1 MSLRAKLLLP
11 LLLIGVLMG
20 VFLFG
25 RWIPASLA
33 NNEAEHLKMV
43 NQHLDSVVEGVIPL
57 LLGNQLD
64 IIHEN
69 LNALKNNNPAWIDIR
84 LVDAE
89 GRQLYPLA
97 SVPAPPQGSP
107 SPDRRTLKKH
117 IAYLKMGLG
126 ILSVQVDLAPALENA
141 RRENRALALMIFY
154 MLAILL
160 AATVLLAEFAVRRP
174 VRQLADASK
183 RLARQDF
190 DTPLPPVGRDEVGD
204 LVASFAAMRDS
215 LRDYH
220 ADLLHEIAERREA
233 EEALRKLNATLEQRV
248 GEELARNREKDHMLI
263 QQSRLAAM
271 GEMVHNIAHQWRQ
284 PLNSLGLT
292 VSNMQDDFRFNTMT
306 PESMARDVEH
316 VRRLL
321 ERMSTTIDDF
331 RDFFRPDREE
341 TQFDVADAAKQAVF
355 VIEATLKNNHIDLV
369 VDTQP
374 GLSVTGFHGQYA
386 QAVLNLLVNA
396 KEAILERK
404 AGNGQIRLAL
414 EEREGNAVLTVDD
427 NGGGIPEAVLPRLF
441 DPYFTTKEQ
450 GSGIGLYMVK
460 MIIERNMHGTVAAA
474 NIEDGARF
482 TLCVPLGKEK

>member
-1 MSLRAKLLLP
+1 MLP

-25 RWIPASLA
+25 KWIPGSLA
-33 NNEAEHLKMV
+33 NDEAEHLRLID
-43 NQHLDSVVEGVIPL
+43 QHLDSVVEGLIPL

-64 IIHEN
+64 IVHEN
-69 LNALKNNNPAWIDIR
+69 LNALKRKNPAWIDIR
-84 LVDAE
+84 LVNAA

-97 SVPAPPQGSP
+97 TSSPPKDSP
-107 SPDRRTLKKH
+107 SLDVRTLRKP
-117 IAYLKMGLG
+117 IVFLKMNLG
-126 ILSVQVDLAPALENA
+126 TLNVQIDLAPVLESA
-141 RRENRALALMIFY
+141 RRENRALATIIFC
-154 MLAILL
+154 MLAILM
-160 AATVLLAEFAVRRP
+160 AAIVLLAEFAVRRP

-190 DTPLPPVGRDEVGD
+190 DTPLPQIGRDEVGD
-204 LVASFAAMRDS
+204 LVGSFAAMRDS
-215 LRDYH
+215 LRAYH

-233 EEALRKLNATLEQRV
+233 EEALKRLNATLEQRV

-284 PLNSLGLT
+284 PLNSLGLI
-292 VSNMQDDFRFNTMT
+292 VSNMQDDFRFDTMT
-306 PESMARDVEH
+306 AESMERDVEQ

-331 RDFFRPDREE
+331 REFFRPDREE
-341 TQFDVADAAKQAVF
+341 TQFDVADAAKQAIF
-355 VIEATLKNNHIDLV
+355 VIEATLKNNHIDLA
-369 VDTQP
+369 VDTPP
-374 GLSVTGFHGQYA
+374 GLTVTGFHGQYA

-396 KEAILERK
+396 KEAIMEK
-404 AGNGQIRLAL
+404 KVGNGQIRLRL
-414 EEREGNAVLTVDD
+414 EERDGTAVLSVDD
-427 NGGGIPEAVLPRLF
+427 NGGGIPQAVLPRLF
-441 DPYFTTKEQ
+441 EPYFTTKEQ

-474 NIEDGARF
+474 NIENGASFSLR
-482 TLCVPLGKEK
+482 VPLGK